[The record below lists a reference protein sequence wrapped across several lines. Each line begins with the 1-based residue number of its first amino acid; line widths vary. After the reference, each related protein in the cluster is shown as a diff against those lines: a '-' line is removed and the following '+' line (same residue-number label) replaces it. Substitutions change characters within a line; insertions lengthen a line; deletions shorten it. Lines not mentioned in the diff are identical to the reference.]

1 MRTQLEF
8 VSDAFPAYPQ
18 ESDSINPGIWGRRLA
33 EFISAGLPAHGFQP
47 GEPIAED
54 WGWCVPIKHDAFPM
68 FVGCSNQVEPGGNR
82 FLCLI
87 DPSTPT
93 VKKGFF
99 TKVDTRADVERLAQA
114 LETVLRTSPDIRDL
128 VWTDDSDPD
137 DDEA

>member
-18 ESDSINPGIWGRRLA
+18 ESDRINPGIWGRRLA
-33 EFISAGLPAHGFQP
+33 EFIATGLAAHGFQP
-47 GEPIAED
+47 GEPVAED
-54 WGWCVPIKHDAFPM
+54 WGWCVPIRHDAFPM

-99 TKVDTRADVERLAQA
+99 KRVDTRADVERLAQA
-114 LETVLRTSPDIRDL
+114 LEAVLRASPEVRDL
-128 VWTDDSDPD
+128 AWTEETG
-137 DDEA
+137 DDEDEA